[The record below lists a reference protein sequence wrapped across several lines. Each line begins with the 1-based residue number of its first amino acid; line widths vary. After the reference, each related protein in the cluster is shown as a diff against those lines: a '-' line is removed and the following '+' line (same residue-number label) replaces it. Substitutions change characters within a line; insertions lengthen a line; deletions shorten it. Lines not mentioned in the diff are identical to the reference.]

1 MLDRKSFYLSV
12 GKKVKQARENRSYT
26 QEELASKVSLSRTS
40 ITNIEQGRQQFM
52 LHTLIEIAAALA
64 VTPASLLPEKQDTKF
79 ADTLDEKLKE
89 LSPNKRR
96 WIKSALNKSTK
107 TRT

>member
-12 GKKVKQARENRSYT
+12 GKKVKQAREDRNFT

-52 LHTLIEIAAALA
+52 LHTLIEISAALS
-64 VTPASLLPEKQDTKF
+64 VDPASLFPEMETNF
-79 ADTLDEKLKE
+79 EDTLDEKLKE
-89 LSPNKRR
+89 LPLNKRR
-96 WIKSALNKSTK
+96 WIKTTLKKSIK
-107 TRT
+107 TRD

>member
-12 GKKVKQARENRSYT
+12 GKNVKQARENRNVT

-52 LHTLIEIAAALA
+52 AHTLIEIATALA
-64 VTPASLLPEKQDTKF
+64 VNPASLLPEINTKF
-79 ADTLDEKLKE
+79 ADTLDDKLKD
-89 LSPNKRR
+89 LPPNERR
-96 WIKSALNKSTK
+96 WIKSTLKKSAK
-107 TRT
+107 TRA

>member
-1 MLDRKSFYLSV
+1 MFDRKSFYLSV

-52 LHTLIEIAAALA
+52 VHTLLEIATALD
-64 VTPASLLPEKQDTKF
+64 VNHASLLPEIKHTKF

-89 LSPNKRR
+89 LPPNERR
-96 WIKSALNKSTK
+96 WIKSALKKSAK
-107 TRT
+107 TRA

>member
-12 GKKVKQARENRSYT
+12 GKKVKQARENRNIT

-52 LHTLIEIAAALA
+52 AHTLIEIATALA
-64 VTPASLLPEKQDTKF
+64 VSPTSLLPEINTKF
-79 ADTLDEKLKE
+79 ADTLDDKLKD
-89 LSPNKRR
+89 LPPNERR
-96 WIKSALNKSTK
+96 WIKSTLKKPAK
-107 TRT
+107 TRA